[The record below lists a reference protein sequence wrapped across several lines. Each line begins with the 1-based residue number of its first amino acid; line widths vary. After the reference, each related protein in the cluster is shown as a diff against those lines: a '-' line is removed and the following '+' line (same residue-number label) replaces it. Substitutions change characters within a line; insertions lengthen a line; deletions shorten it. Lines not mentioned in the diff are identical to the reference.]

1 MPTVQANDLIFCC
14 HVDLLSHVGL
24 WKAPWRSAIHLY
36 VDPRWDIFL
45 VTADRGAREAERL
58 GWAASLTCHDSPGR
72 LLGGPRLASLA
83 ITSGDLPYHPAAR
96 RQGALSWSLIS
107 PELSFAAPCGGGQ
120 TWRFRTANCGKRQ
133 FTSSI
138 LRTKSFD
145 FSRRVRTCRNSRIA
159 ISWFF
164 SSTIPSP
171 NCNPQHPHPSPT
183 SLLLVL
189 ILTAVIVTYISSP
202 CPSLGDGVSVIVTLS
217 TVWNIDT
224 ELRVWVMM
232 RPTCHGIYFCTKT
245 DIENSLLSI
254 LNWSF
259 GFY

>member
-1 MPTVQANDLIFCC
+1 M
-14 HVDLLSHVGL
+14 
-24 WKAPWRSAIHLY
+24 
-36 VDPRWDIFL
+36 
-45 VTADRGAREAERL
+45 TADRGSSRGRKT
-58 GWAASLTCHDSPGR
+58 GWAASLAGHDSPGR

-96 RQGALSWSLIS
+96 RQGALSRSLIS
-107 PELSFAAPCGGGQ
+107 PELSFAAPCGGGGQ

-145 FSRRVRTCRNSRIA
+145 FSRRVRVCRNSRIA

-189 ILTAVIVTYISSP
+189 ILTAVIMTYIS
-202 CPSLGDGVSVIVTLS
+202 
-217 TVWNIDT
+217 
-224 ELRVWVMM
+224 
-232 RPTCHGIYFCTKT
+232 
-245 DIENSLLSI
+245 
-254 LNWSF
+254 
-259 GFY
+259 